1 MRNCSHLKEQEK
13 TLEKTNEET
22 EVSIYQIKEFKSISN
37 KTVIELGKIDEHS
50 DNFNKEQEKLK
61 KSWSD

>member
-37 KTVIELGKIDEHS
+37 KTVIELGK
-50 DNFNKEQEKLK
+50 NR
-61 KSWSD
+61 